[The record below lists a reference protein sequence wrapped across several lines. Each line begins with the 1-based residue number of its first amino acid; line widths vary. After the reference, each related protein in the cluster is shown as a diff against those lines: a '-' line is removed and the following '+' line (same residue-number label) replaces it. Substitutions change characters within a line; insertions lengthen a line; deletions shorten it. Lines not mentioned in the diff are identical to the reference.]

1 VLNKSQLFALLLLPV
16 IPAVA
21 HASEDTPPKLILQ
34 ITVDALRGDMPDKF
48 MKNMGEGG
56 FRYLKQQGVWFAN
69 ANYSYAN
76 TETVV
81 GHTTLATGAFPAEHG
96 MVSNVWFDRE
106 TNKLAYN
113 IEDPRFRLLTT
124 GGGVDKNAEVD
135 STQALASAD
144 GRSPANILVS
154 TFSDELAMRTNG
166 QAKIFGISVKDRGA
180 VPLAGHAGK
189 AFWFSKATGD
199 FVTSS
204 YYYDRY
210 PAWVDSW
217 NNRNKAAAYADQS
230 WDLMLDNSAYMFGAE
245 DDQPWEMDMV
255 GFGRTFPHQFGA
267 PDNKYFASYLT
278 FSPVGDDL
286 TLDFAKTVIEAED
299 MGQDDVTDYLA
310 VSFSSTDYIGHLF
323 GPSSLEAEDNMLR
336 LDRTLAA
343 LFAYVDERVG
353 LENTLIVLSAD
364 HGQTETPGYLNSVGL
379 ESDFVSPD
387 RLDKEPAI
395 AALKQQFGIGQDLIQ
410 SYFPPYL
417 YLNREVIREKGL
429 DQGEVERAVARH
441 LMEVKGIALAVSGT
455 AMRNNQ
461 LPDTFLNRA
470 ATRNF
475 YSKRSGDILVLF
487 RPHYFVND
495 FGGEVTAANH
505 GGPWRYDTNVPVVFA
520 GMNLGGRR
528 VYDLVDPVDVAR
540 TLAAIAGTKA
550 PSAALGA
557 PYRDVMELL
566 ERP

>member
-1 VLNKSQLFALLLLPV
+1 MLTFSRTLTLLLLPV
-16 IPAVA
+16 LPLGAF
-21 HASEDTPPKLILQ
+21 ASDATPPRLILQ

-48 MKNMGEGG
+48 MKNMGQGG
-56 FRYLKQQGVWFAN
+56 FRYLKEQGVWFAN
-69 ANYSYAN
+69 ANYSYVN

-106 TNKLAYN
+106 TGKLAYN
-113 IEDPRFRLLTT
+113 IEDPRYRLLTS
-124 GGGVDKNAEVD
+124 GGGIDKNAEVD
-135 STQALASAD
+135 STQALASVD

-166 QAKIFGISVKDRGA
+166 KAKIFAVSVKDRGA

-189 AFWFSKATGD
+189 AFWFSKTTGE

-204 YYYDRY
+204 YYYDSY
-210 PAWVDSW
+210 PAWVDAW
-217 NNRNKAAAYADQS
+217 NSQNKAAAYANRS
-230 WDLMLDNSAYMFGAE
+230 WDLTLDKSAYMFGDE

-255 GFGRTFPHQFGA
+255 GFGRTFPHQFGPA
-267 PDNKYFASYLT
+267 DNKYFNSYLT
-278 FSPVGDDL
+278 FSPVGDEL
-286 TLDFAKTVIEAED
+286 ALDFAKTVIDAQD
-299 MGQDDVTDYLA
+299 MGQDDITDYLA
-310 VSFSSTDYIGHLF
+310 VSFSATDYVGHLF

-336 LDRTLAA
+336 LDRTLAN

-364 HGQTETPGYLNSVGL
+364 HGQTETPGYLNSVGI
-379 ESDFVSPD
+379 ESAFVSPD
-387 RLDKEPAI
+387 GLDKDPAI
-395 AALKQQFGIGQDLIQ
+395 AALKAQFGIGQELIK

-417 YLNREVIREKGL
+417 YLNREIITEKGL
-429 DQGEVERAVARH
+429 DQGDVERAVAAQ
-441 LMEVKGIALAVSGT
+441 LMKIKGIALAVSST
-455 AMRNNQ
+455 SMAQNR

-470 ATRNF
+470 ATRN
-475 YSKRSGDILVLF
+475 YYAKRSGDILILF

-520 GMNLGGRR
+520 GKHITGQR
-528 VYDLVDPVDVAR
+528 VYDLVDPVNVAP

-550 PSAALGA
+550 PSGSRGA
-557 PYRDVMELL
+557 PYAEVMDMID
-566 ERP
+566 

>member
-1 VLNKSQLFALLLLPV
+1 MLPL
-16 IPAVA
+16 IPAGA
-21 HASEDTPPKLILQ
+21 SASEVTPPKLILQ

-48 MKNMGEGG
+48 MKHMGQGG
-56 FRYLKQQGVWFAN
+56 FRYLKEQGVWFAN
-69 ANYSYAN
+69 ANFSYVN

-106 TNKLAYN
+106 TGKLAYN
-113 IEDPRFRLLTT
+113 IEDSRYRLLTA
-124 GGGVDKNAEVD
+124 GGGIDKNTEID
-135 STQALASAD
+135 STQALASVD
-144 GRSPANILVS
+144 GRSPTNILVS
-154 TFSDELAMRTNG
+154 TFSDELAMRTSG
-166 QAKIFGISVKDRGA
+166 KARIFGVSVKDRGA

-189 AFWFSKATGD
+189 AFWFSKTTGD

-210 PAWVDSW
+210 PGWVDDW
-217 NNRNKAAAYADQS
+217 NSRNKAATYAGQS
-230 WDLMLDNSAYMFGAE
+230 WDLMLDKSAYMFGAE

-255 GFGRTFPHQFGA
+255 GFGRTFPHEFGT

-286 TLDFAKTVIEAED
+286 TLDFAKTVIDAED

-336 LDRTLAA
+336 LDRTLAN

-364 HGQTETPGYLNSVGL
+364 HGQTETPGYLNSFGI

-387 RLDKEPAI
+387 KLDKEPAI
-395 AALKQQFGIGQDLIQ
+395 AALKAKFGIGQELIEA
-410 SYFPPYL
+410 YFPPYL
-417 YLNREVIREKGL
+417 YLNREIIAQKGL
-429 DQGEVERAVARH
+429 DPGDVERAVAEK
-441 LMEVKGIALAVSGT
+441 LMDIKGVALAVSRA
-455 AMRNNQ
+455 AMLDNR

-475 YSKRSGDILVLF
+475 YSERSGDILILF
-487 RPHYFVND
+487 RPHFFVND

-520 GMNLGGRR
+520 GMNLKGRR
-528 VYDLVDPVDVAR
+528 VYALRDPVNVAP
-540 TLAAIAGTKA
+540 TLAAIAGTKP
-550 PSAALGA
+550 PSGSLGA
-557 PYRDVMELL
+557 PYGEVMDMVD
-566 ERP
+566 